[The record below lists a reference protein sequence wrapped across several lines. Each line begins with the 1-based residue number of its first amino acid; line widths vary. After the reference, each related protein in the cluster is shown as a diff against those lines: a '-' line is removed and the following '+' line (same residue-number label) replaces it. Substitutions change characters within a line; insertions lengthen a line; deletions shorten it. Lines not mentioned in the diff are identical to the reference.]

1 MCLGNRLSLS
11 ATADRQRQAFVLAP
25 SLPDDRRVKR
35 ISYSGA
41 QFVTSD
47 AVETALMD
55 LVAGLGSADSTMHVE
70 IPAWERG
77 IEKTIGIVIGP
88 SSEIISEPIESDLDE
103 PPVEPAVAELRR
115 LSNSLRPSRPIA
127 DSDPQLSQSIEPT
140 DLD

>member
-1 MCLGNRLSLS
+1 
-11 ATADRQRQAFVLAP
+11 
-25 SLPDDRRVKR
+25 
-35 ISYSGA
+35 
-41 QFVTSD
+41 
-47 AVETALMD
+47 MD